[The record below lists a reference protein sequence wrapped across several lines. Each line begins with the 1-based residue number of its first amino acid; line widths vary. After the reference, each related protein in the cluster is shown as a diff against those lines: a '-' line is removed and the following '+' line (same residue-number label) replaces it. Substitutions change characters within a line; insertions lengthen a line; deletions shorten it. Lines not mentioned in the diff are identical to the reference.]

1 MSQVFPRSHFV
12 TSTLSGAA
20 WLTIFDRQS
29 RHSRGTAPITTTIFL
44 ALASMFGFG
53 AGFVLTQFGLRWMPP
68 WVGVA
73 ISIPTST
80 LLFWCLAPF
89 FVDPSAGSLKAFVMF
104 AGVGLLFPGVA
115 ALLNFESNRLMGPN
129 IAGALSS
136 LTPVF
141 AVILAIVILGE
152 RVRVPQ
158 LLALA
163 ALVVGISLMYRVH
176 VTLSARSLWLMALP
190 VASSAIRGVIQPVVK
205 LGFAWWPNPIAAVVV
220 SYTVSSAVLIVA
232 ALTRA
237 GGTVPEIDRRG
248 ALWFAAVGL
257 CNGLS
262 VLAMYGALA
271 SGPVTIVSP
280 LIAGY
285 PLVTLLLSRVFLATE
300 DVGPQL
306 IAGVAGVVSGV
317 VLLLVA

>member
-1 MSQVFPRSHFV
+1 VSSALCGGV
-12 TSTLSGAA
+12 TP
-20 WLTIFDRQS
+20 TIFDRQS
-29 RHSRGTAPITTTIFL
+29 RPSRETMTITTAILL
-44 ALASMFGFG
+44 ALVSMFGFG

-73 ISIPTST
+73 ISVPTST

-89 FVDPSAGSLKAFVMF
+89 LLHPSGAELKAVALF
-104 AGVGLLFPGVA
+104 ACVGLVFPGAA
-115 ALLNFESNRLMGPN
+115 ALLNFESNRLMGPH
-129 IAGALSS
+129 IAGGLSS

-141 AVILAIVILGE
+141 AVMLAIVILGE

-163 ALVVGISLMYRVH
+163 ALVIGISLMYRVH

-190 VASSAIRGVIQPVVK
+190 VGSSAIRGVIQPVAK
-205 LGFAWWPNPIAAVVV
+205 LGLAWWPNPIAAVVV
-220 SYTVSSAVLIVA
+220 SYTVSSVVLIVA
-232 ALTRA
+232 TVIRS
-237 GGTVPEIDRRG
+237 GGTVPTIAYRG

-257 CNGLS
+257 CNGLA
-262 VLAMYGALA
+262 VLSMYGALA

-285 PLVTLLLSRVFLATE
+285 PLVTLLLSRALLAKE
-300 DVGPQL
+300 EMGPQL
-306 IAGVAGVVSGV
+306 IAGVVSGV
-317 VLLLVA
+317 VLLLIA

>member
-1 MSQVFPRSHFV
+1 
-12 TSTLSGAA
+12 
-20 WLTIFDRQS
+20 
-29 RHSRGTAPITTTIFL
+29 
-44 ALASMFGFG
+44 MFGFG

-80 LLFWCLAPF
+80 MLFWCLAPF
-89 FVDPSAGSLKAFVMF
+89 FIDPSAGNLKAVILF
-104 AGVGLLFPGVA
+104 ACVGLLFPGAA
-115 ALLNFESNRLMGPN
+115 ALINFESNRLMGPN

-152 RVRVPQ
+152 RIRVPQ
-158 LLALA
+158 LLGLA

-190 VASSAIRGVIQPVVK
+190 VASSAIRGVIQPVAK

-232 ALTRA
+232 AITRA
-237 GGTVPEIDRRG
+237 GGDVPDIDLRG

-285 PLVTLLLSRVFLATE
+285 PLVTLLLSRAFLAK
-300 DVGPQL
+300 DAMGPQL
-306 IAGVAGVVSGV
+306 VAGVAGIVSGV
-317 VLLLVA
+317 VLLLVV

>member
-1 MSQVFPRSHFV
+1 
-12 TSTLSGAA
+12 
-20 WLTIFDRQS
+20 
-29 RHSRGTAPITTTIFL
+29 
-44 ALASMFGFG
+44 MFGFG
-53 AGFVLTQFGLRWMPP
+53 AGFVLTQFGLRWMLP

-89 FVDPSAGSLKAFVMF
+89 FVDPSDGNLRAVVLF
-104 AGVGLLFPGVA
+104 ACVGLFFPGTV

-136 LTPVF
+136 MTPVF
-141 AVILAIVILGE
+141 AVLLAIVILGE
-152 RVRVPQ
+152 RIRGPQ

-163 ALVVGISLMYRVH
+163 AIVVGISLMYRVH
-176 VTLSARSLWLMALP
+176 VNLSARSLWLMALP
-190 VASSAIRGVIQPVVK
+190 VAASAIRGVIQPIVK
-205 LGFAWWPNPIAAVVV
+205 LGFEWWPNPIAAVVV
-220 SYTVSSAVLIVA
+220 SYTVSSAVLIVS
-232 ALTRA
+232 ALAR
-237 GGTVPEIDRRG
+237 GGGSIPDIDHRG
-248 ALWFAAVGL
+248 ALWFGAVGL

-262 VLAMYGALA
+262 VLAMYGALEY
-271 SGPVTIVSP
+271 GPVAVISP

-285 PLVTLLLSRVFLATE
+285 PLVTLLLSRAFLGKE

-306 IAGVAGVVSGV
+306 IGGVISSVCGV

>member
-1 MSQVFPRSHFV
+1 
-12 TSTLSGAA
+12 
-20 WLTIFDRQS
+20 
-29 RHSRGTAPITTTIFL
+29 
-44 ALASMFGFG
+44 MFGFG
-53 AGFVLTQFGLRWMPP
+53 AGFVLTRFGLRWMPP

-80 LLFWCLAPF
+80 LLFWGLAPF
-89 FVDPSAGSLKAFVMF
+89 FVDPSAGNLKAVVLF
-104 AGVGLLFPGVA
+104 ACVGLVFPGAA

-190 VASSAIRGVIQPVVK
+190 VASSAIRGVIQPVAK
-205 LGFAWWPNPIAAVVV
+205 FGFAWWPNPIAAVVV

-232 ALTRA
+232 AITRA
-237 GGTVPEIDRRG
+237 GGAIPDIDHRG

-280 LIAGY
+280 LIAGC
-285 PLVTLLLSRVFLATE
+285 PLVTLLLSRAFLAKE
-300 DVGPQL
+300 GVGPQM
-306 IAGVAGVVSGV
+306 IAGVVVVVSGV

>member
-1 MSQVFPRSHFV
+1 
-12 TSTLSGAA
+12 
-20 WLTIFDRQS
+20 
-29 RHSRGTAPITTTIFL
+29 
-44 ALASMFGFG
+44 MFGFG
-53 AGFVLTQFGLRWMPP
+53 AGFVLTRFGLRWMPP

-80 LLFWCLAPF
+80 LLFWGLAPF
-89 FVDPSAGSLKAFVMF
+89 FVDPSAGNLKAVVLF
-104 AGVGLLFPGVA
+104 ACVGLVFPGAA

-190 VASSAIRGVIQPVVK
+190 VASSAIRGVIQPVAK

-220 SYTVSSAVLIVA
+220 SYPVSSAVLIVA
-232 ALTRA
+232 AITRA
-237 GGTVPEIDRRG
+237 GGAIPDIDHRG

-285 PLVTLLLSRVFLATE
+285 PLVTLLLSRAFLAKE
-300 DVGPQL
+300 EVGPQM
-306 IAGVAGVVSGV
+306 IAGVVVVVSGV